1 MSSPFGAGSFGKA
14 FDLSSLKK
22 PTEETVT
29 SNENIEVGIEATVEN
44 LPRDLMPLS
53 NTKPVIIVCWSTRFP
68 ESRTVLQSMAKLNQ
82 EDNGA
87 WQLAKVEIEKQP
99 QVAQALQTRV
109 VPYAVA
115 IVKEQ
120 VMPLFENAYPES
132 QLRMV
137 IDKVLSI
144 GAEQGMGS
152 APEERTEPEE
162 GEAMVALQSG
172 NLDGA
177 IGAYEKL
184 VARKPNDA
192 MAKSGLAQMQLL
204 KRTQQLNP
212 ADVIAKANAYP
223 LDVQAQIQCSDIEVA
238 NGQIDSAFARLLNC
252 VRNLTATE
260 RDNAKAH
267 LLTLFSLVDPA
278 DPRLIQARKDLA
290 SALF

>member
-1 MSSPFGAGSFGKA
+1 MTTPPFGRA

-22 PTEETVT
+22 PATQQVPLA
-29 SNENIEVGIEATVEN
+29 GIEATAEN

-53 NTKPVIIVCWSTRFP
+53 NTKPVVILCWSERFP
-68 ESRTVLQSMAKLNQ
+68 ESKETLSLLSKLNQ
-82 EDNGA
+82 EDKES
-87 WQLAKVEIEKQP
+87 WQLATVEIEKQP

-120 VMPLFENAYPES
+120 VMPLFENPYPES

-137 IDKVLSI
+137 IDKVLSLA
-144 GAEQGMGS
+144 AEQGIGD
-152 APEERTEPEE
+152 APIERTEPEE
-162 GEAMVALQSG
+162 DEALAALQVG
-172 NLDGA
+172 DLDKA
-177 IGAYEKL
+177 IASYEKL

-204 KRTQQLNP
+204 KRTQSLNP
-212 ADVIAKANAYP
+212 QEIISKADANP
-223 LDVQAQIQCSDIEVA
+223 LDVVLQINCADIEIA
-238 NGQIDSAFARLLNC
+238 NGKLDEAFARLLNC
-252 VRNLTATE
+252 VRALKDE
-260 RDNAKAH
+260 EQKRAKEH
-267 LLTLFSLVDPA
+267 LINLFSLVDPA

>member
-1 MSSPFGAGSFGKA
+1 MSTPFGTGSFGKA

-22 PTEETVT
+22 PAQEAAT
-29 SNENIEVGIEATVEN
+29 NNIDIEVGIEATVET
-44 LPRDLMPLS
+44 LPKELMPLS

-68 ESRTVLQSMAKLNQ
+68 ESRTVLQLMAKLNQ
-82 EDNGA
+82 DDNGS
-87 WQLAKVEIEKQP
+87 WQLATVEIEKQP

-120 VMPLFENAYPES
+120 VMPLFESAYPES

-144 GAEQGMGS
+144 GAEQGIGE

-162 GEAMVALQSG
+162 DEAMAALQNG
-172 NLDGA
+172 DLDGA
-177 IGAYEKL
+177 IAAYGKL

-192 MAKSGLAQMQLL
+192 MAKSALAQMQLL
-204 KRTQQLNP
+204 KRTQQLDP

-223 LDVQAQIQCSDIEVA
+223 LDVEVQIQCSDIEVA
-238 NGQIDSAFARLLNC
+238 NGQLDSAFARLLNC
-252 VRNLTATE
+252 VRSLTDTE
-260 RDNAKAH
+260 RERAKTH
-267 LLTLFSLVDPA
+267 LLNLFSLVDPA